1 AGRLTN
7 LQVKDGSGSILGN
20 YTYTYDLASRATSEI
35 IDGTTTNFGYDGVD
49 QLTSAGATNYGYD
62 LAGNRNTAGYTV
74 GADNRMT
81 SDGVYSYSYDAE
93 GNRTKKT
100 LGANAE
106 TWTSGYDHNDQ
117 MTWAEDRASDGG
129 TLLLRLDEKYDVFG
143 RRIEEDRWTAA
154 TGTVVTHFGYD
165 DSRDVWADLD
175 SNNALQTRYVRQDGP
190 DAVAARETGSGTVG
204 WYGSD
209 RLGSVRLNLS
219 ATGAL
224 LNRNAY
230 DAYGQLT
237 SQSSPSDGDR
247 FAYTGA
253 ELQADVGLQ

>member
-1 AGRLTN
+1 
-7 LQVKDGSGSILGN
+7 
-20 YTYTYDLASRATSEI
+20 
-35 IDGTTTNFGYDGVD
+35 
-49 QLTSAGATNYGYD
+49 
-62 LAGNRNTAGYTV
+62 
-74 GADNRMT
+74 MT

-100 LGANAE
+100 LGASAD

-117 MTWAEDRASDGG
+117 MTWAEDRATDGG

-143 RRIEEDRWTAA
+143 RRIEEDRWTQA

-190 DAVAARETGSGTVG
+190 DTLAARETGAGTVS
-204 WYGSD
+204 WYGTD
-209 RLGSVRLNLS
+209 REGSVRLNLS
-219 ATGAL
+219 ASGAL

-230 DAYGQLT
+230 DAYGQRT
-237 SQSSPSDGDR
+237 SQTSPSNGDR

-253 ELQADVGLQ
+253 ELQSDLGAQLHDLRWYDPRTGRWTSEDLIGFAAGDYNLGRYVGNGPTNATDPSGLEGLAPGGVSPVEA